1 MCAHPK
7 PFHPAAALLCAFAL
21 CIGLGLLVAG
31 LLPPDHPLP
40 PIRTAQNQ
48 TPVMTVLMDCGVPSG
63 RSGDSE
69 VCKVNFSMAS
79 FKTPSAKSSFVPV
92 STPRS
97 GLYVGVQ
104 SYALLS
110 QCGVYTPDP
119 PTQQMQANLTMAKL
133 PAPCER
139 RR

>member
-1 MCAHPK
+1 MPCAHPK
-7 PFHPAAALLCAFAL
+7 PFPPAAALLCAFTL
-21 CIGLGLLVAG
+21 CIGLGLLIGG
-31 LLPPDHPLP
+31 LLPPDHPMP

-48 TPVMTVLMDCGVPSG
+48 TPISVPTQTTGFKVTSAA
-63 RSGDSE
+63 RS
-69 VCKVNFSMAS
+69 
-79 FKTPSAKSSFVPV
+79 TPMFAPV
-92 STPRS
+92 GTPRS

-110 QCGVYTPDP
+110 PCGIYQPDP
-119 PTQQMQANLTMAKL
+119 PTQQMQANLMMAKL